1 MRVILFLLITTA
13 TWAGGWETSRFF
25 ILVNGARVGTFS
37 VSRLETAQSVRTK
50 TVSHLEI
57 KRGGQT
63 LVMDERNESTSRPD
77 GTPVSLLYE
86 MKQGALNLSFSA
98 DFTNRT
104 IHIRDAG
111 GTSSS
116 LPMPD
121 DLVLDHG
128 TVQQVRN
135 LINSDSKT
143 ATVHSLFPATR
154 QPIPRIISYKGPVE
168 TEHGRFHK
176 LDITDRLSGMELLQE
191 TLVDN
196 TGRMV
201 HAVSHI
207 MGLEIRYVPE
217 TWDTGKS
224 SGIAPDFLIET
235 LFPADRY
242 FPSGYAVKSLTF
254 TLAGLPEQ
262 ITPPTGPCQQVT
274 QSDNGYRLTIT
285 RPELKP
291 GWQAGN
297 APDAL
302 LDGPVVQ
309 TSLKPITTH
318 ATRIRRQYPE
328 PHQQVQPV
336 ISIVDELIP
345 SKGYGVGFDNTAG
358 ILDSGSG
365 DCTEHSVLA
374 IALLRAL
381 GIPGR
386 AAAGLVSVNGIM
398 GFHMWVEILTDSG
411 WIPVD
416 PTFRQKAADPS
427 HIRLTHSLLNH
438 TGFQTDLMPILPL
451 ISKLSLSPERVVL
464 DDGRELIATS
474 NRDPSCLPIP
484 YWEIRPG
491 EPFTW
496 TGSSPERD
504 QDRYNAGTA
513 RFQKDGII
521 MTLALADIKNRVDA
535 DAQVAEL
542 GRAWSPLSFEA
553 IREHRV
559 AFGWNGKSLAMF
571 TVRDGTVL
579 QFTFESPSD
588 TIGTTLKERAY
599 DICLKI
605 LSDGKRTDPDR

>member
-25 ILVNGARVGTFS
+25 ILVNGGNVGTLS
-37 VSRLETAQSVRTK
+37 VSRLETAQSVRTR

-57 KRGGQT
+57 RRGGQI
-63 LVMDERNESTSRPD
+63 LVMDEQNESTSRPD
-77 GTPVSLLYE
+77 GTPVSLRYE
-86 MKQGALNLSFSA
+86 MKQGELNLSFTA
-98 DFTNRT
+98 NFTDRT

-111 GTSSS
+111 GTATA

-128 TVQQVRN
+128 TVQQIRG
-135 LINSDSKT
+135 LIDGGDRT
-143 ATVHSLFPATR
+143 VTVHSLFPATR
-154 QPIPRIISYKGPVE
+154 QPVPRTIRYKGPVE

-176 LDITDRLSGMELLQE
+176 LDITDRLSGMDMLQE

-196 TGRMV
+196 SGRMV

-217 TWDTGKS
+217 TWDEGES
-224 SGIAPDFLIET
+224 SAVAPDFLIET

-242 FPSGYAVKSLTF
+242 FPSGYAVRSLTV
-254 TLAGLPEQ
+254 TLDGLPQ
-262 ITPPTGPCQQVT
+262 QVTPPTGPCQQVT
-274 QSDNGYRLTIT
+274 SLDKGYRLTMT
-285 RPELKP
+285 RPEP
-291 GWQAGN
+291 GWQPGN
-297 APDAL
+297 APEAL
-302 LDGPVVQ
+302 RDGPVVQ
-309 TSLKPITTH
+309 TSLSPIIDH
-318 ATRIRRQYPE
+318 AARIRAQHRAPE
-328 PHQQVQPV
+328 QQLQAV
-336 ISIVDELIP
+336 IHTVDRIIAN
-345 SKGYGVGFDNTAG
+345 KGYGVGFDNTAG
-358 ILDSGSG
+358 ILESGSG

-398 GFHMWVEILTDSG
+398 GYHMWVEVLTDNG
-411 WIPVD
+411 WIPAD
-416 PTFRQKAADPS
+416 PTFRQTAADPS
-427 HIRLTHSLLNH
+427 HIRLTHTLLNH

-451 ISKLSLSPERVVL
+451 ISKLSLSPERIVL
-464 DDGRELIATS
+464 DDGRELPVQPS
-474 NRDPSCLPIP
+474 KDPTCLPIP

-496 TGSSPERD
+496 TASPPERD
-504 QDRYNAGTA
+504 QDRYKAGSA
-513 RFQKDGII
+513 RFHRDGIT
-521 MTLALADIKNRVDA
+521 MALAFADIKSKPDA
-535 DAQVAEL
+535 DAQVGQL
-542 GRAWSPLSFEA
+542 GRAYSPLSFESV
-553 IREHRV
+553 RGHRV
-559 AFGWNGKSLAMF
+559 AFGWNGKSLVMF